1 MISFSLVTNSRLRI
15 SLLLLCILCGLFFS
29 IGVSASSNDVVRQY
43 NNLIQRPLTNNEDIA
58 TNEHS
63 QKPINHEDFDSKIL
77 PAMVSALDVLQED
90 YFATWQGIYP
100 TGIDWTSA
108 VIGTYVAGALS
119 TLSKSFSALSSPKT
133 NENIINKY
141 FAELIGFYFGQ
152 DAFALRQQA
161 YDDMLWVVLGWLQT
175 VKFIDLHS
183 ELHYSNLSQPEWYG
197 KQYKPAFAHRAR
209 LFWELASQGWD
220 TTLCGGGMIWS
231 PYLLPYKNAI
241 TNELYIAASISMYLY
256 FPGDSNQS
264 PFLYSNS
271 TYPPRDPKYLQAA
284 VDAYKWLNSSNM
296 TDLQGL
302 YVDGYHISN
311 LSTSDNTRCDSRNEM
326 VYTYNQGVL
335 LTGQRGLYDATAAR
349 SYLEDGHKL
358 IHDVIN
364 ATGYDLNHD
373 IVISPPPQ
381 NGSTLAK
388 WFGLGRNGILEEACD
403 SDGSCSQDGQTF
415 KGIFFHHLTAFCSDL
430 PARPNAGT
438 EESLK
443 LDREW
448 HSGKCSKY
456 AGWIRRNAEA
466 ALNTKDE
473 EGRFGMWWGAPAANS
488 SLNNETPS
496 LISEDSV
503 DYRNLGV
510 PNNREWRGEKYMK
523 GAKASK
529 ILRYGEDG
537 SHGRIET
544 QDPNDRG
551 RGRTVETQGGGLS
564 VLRASWEIELRQIC
578 I

>member
-1 MISFSLVTNSRLRI
+1 
-15 SLLLLCILCGLFFS
+15 
-29 IGVSASSNDVVRQY
+29 
-43 NNLIQRPLTNNEDIA
+43 
-58 TNEHS
+58 
-63 QKPINHEDFDSKIL
+63 
-77 PAMVSALDVLQED
+77 MVSALDVLQED

-108 VIGTYVAGALS
+108 VIGTYVAGALT
-119 TLSKSFSALSSPKT
+119 TLTKSFSALFSPKT

-152 DAFALRQQA
+152 DAFSLRQQA
-161 YDDMLWVVLGWLQT
+161 YDDMLWVVLGWLET

-183 ELHYSNLSQPEWYG
+183 ELHYSNFSQPEWYG

-264 PFLYSNS
+264 PFIHSNP

-311 LSTSDNTRCDSRNEM
+311 LSAGDNTRCDSRNEM

-358 IHDVIN
+358 IYDVIN
-364 ATGYDLNHD
+364 ATGYDLKHD
-373 IVISPPPQ
+373 IVISPPPK

-403 SDGSCSQDGQTF
+403 SGGSCSQDGQTF

-430 PARPNAGT
+430 PKIPIAGT

-456 AGWIRRNAEA
+456 ASWIRRNAEA

-473 EGRFGMWWGAPAANS
+473 EGRFGMWWGAPAANH
-488 SLNNETPS
+488 SLNDDTPNQ
-496 LISEDSV
+496 ISEGSV
-503 DYRNLGV
+503 DYRNMGV
-510 PNNREWRGEKYMK
+510 PKNTEWRGGKYNK

-529 ILRYGEDG
+529 IPRYGEDG
-537 SHGRIET
+537 DHRHIEIE
-544 QDPNDRG
+544 DPNGRG

-564 VLRASWEIELRQIC
+564 VLRASWEVDLR
-578 I
+578 